1 MVVELDIRVL
11 VDKLTVVVVDVGG
24 EVAVRGEVRVLV
36 DKLSVGRE
44 VLVVVDDVKGEVG
57 REVLRV

>member
-1 MVVELDIRVL
+1 ML